1 MKQSL
6 NKDIDLNGASQ
17 RTINQGYLL
26 VNKKAN
32 KIKLPLNSLLRHCT
46 RFLFLIFNLI
56 MTASKKLINTLTPY
70 SFVIKFVFLFL
81 FLYALFPFMR
91 GITAP
96 GGEMYFSFA
105 DTYLNVVRG
114 LTTFLT
120 SAAKGVLEMLQYH
133 TNQRDYQTLRIE
145 SSRGVIINP
154 TCLGWGVMSF
164 WVAFVVANKGAWQHK
179 LKWLAIGLGSILLL
193 NIMRVAI
200 IALANHLQ
208 WEAITS
214 LDQHLFFNILS
225 YCIIILMVIWFVTV
239 QKKYETRRA

>member
-1 MKQSL
+1 MS
-6 NKDIDLNGASQ
+6 D
-17 RTINQGYLL
+17 
-26 VNKKAN
+26 
-32 KIKLPLNSLLRHCT
+32 
-46 RFLFLIFNLI
+46 
-56 MTASKKLINTLTPY
+56 SKKLINTLAPY

-81 FLYALFPFMR
+81 FLYALFPLIR

-96 GGEMYFSFA
+96 GGDIYFSFA
-105 DTYLNVVRG
+105 DTYLNVVKG

-120 SAAKGVLEMLQYH
+120 SAAKGVLEMLRYH

-154 TCLGWGVMSF
+154 SCLGWGVMSC
-164 WVAFVVANKGAWQHK
+164 WAAFVVANKGAWQHK
-179 LKWLAIGLGSILLL
+179 LKWLTLGLTSILLL
-193 NIMRVAI
+193 NIARVAI

-225 YCIIILMVIWFVTV
+225 YCIIVLMVIWFVTV
-239 QKKYETRRA
+239 QKKYEARRA